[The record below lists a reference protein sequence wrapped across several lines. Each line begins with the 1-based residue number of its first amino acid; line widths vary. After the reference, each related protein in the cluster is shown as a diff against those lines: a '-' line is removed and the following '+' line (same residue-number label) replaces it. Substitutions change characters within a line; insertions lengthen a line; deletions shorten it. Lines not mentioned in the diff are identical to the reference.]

1 MVHFSLFKKKNK
13 KDWRV
18 WLKKN
23 LNISVTNFKIFSLSP
38 LSILPANIL
47 RAREPT
53 STCKLVD
60 SASGQIHSWLSICFA
75 CAALCS
81 QRVTCAH
88 FLIKHLLASDFYRAQ
103 RTEDLGGWWPTG
115 PSSFSTD
122 NSLCG
127 YSGLNYHDLPDPVDC
142 QKMKKLSLSLN
153 NFLTR

>member
-1 MVHFSLFKKKNK
+1 M
-13 KDWRV
+13 
-18 WLKKN
+18 
-23 LNISVTNFKIFSLSP
+23 TNFKTFSLG
-38 LSILPANIL
+38 LFLILPADIL

-53 STCKLVD
+53 LTCKLVD
-60 SASGQIHSWLSICFA
+60 SGQIHSWLSICFA

-88 FLIKHLLASDFYRAQ
+88 FLIKNLLASDFYRAQ
-103 RTEDLGGWWPTG
+103 RTEDLGGWRPTG

-127 YSGLNYHDLPDPVDC
+127 YSGLNYHDLPVDC

-153 NFLTR
+153 NFLTRYTASLTGLG

>member
-1 MVHFSLFKKKNK
+1 MKCLSFAS
-13 KDWRV
+13 
-18 WLKKN
+18 KN
-23 LNISVTNFKIFSLSP
+23 LDISVTNFKTFSLG
-38 LSILPANIL
+38 LFLILPADIL

-53 STCKLVD
+53 LTCKLVD
-60 SASGQIHSWLSICFA
+60 SGQIHSWLSICFA

-88 FLIKHLLASDFYRAQ
+88 FLIKNLLASDFYRAQ

-127 YSGLNYHDLPDPVDC
+127 YSGLNYHDLPDPGTCRLPKDEEIILVT
-142 QKMKKLSLSLN
+142 Q
-153 NFLTR
+153 